1 MVSRAAAAARGRVD
15 EHVFLRKHRK
25 SANRFREGDL
35 FAWKK
40 TRDGFPA
47 MSHVCRTWKTP
58 DNTREIGAVIDI
70 TGRRVCPI
78 AFCSCKVLPRKSHP
92 PSPISLRSPSDNR
105 ISRTRRIRGVAYRR
119 RNFEGYE
126 LKISFQYMDFSNNGY

>member
-1 MVSRAAAAARGRVD
+1 MVSRTVAERGRVD

-35 FAWKK
+35 FAEKSGE
-40 TRDGFPA
+40 GFPA

-58 DNTREIGAVIDI
+58 DNTSEIGTVIDI

-92 PSPISLRSPSDNR
+92 PSPISLRPPSDNR
-105 ISRTRRIRGVAYRR
+105 ISCTRRIRDALPIVG
-119 RNFEGYE
+119 E
-126 LKISFQYMDFSNNGY
+126 I